1 MPDQVLQQMHSR
13 ERSLEQLLR
22 YTGENAYVRIVV
34 VATDDFSG
42 LRASKQL
49 KVTVQKTSGVESKI
63 IPGGFS
69 SQSTVEIEP
78 NEKYKETAEDEAPQP
93 GDLNRNKAT

>member
-13 ERSLEQLLR
+13 QRSLEQLLR

-49 KVTVQKTSGVESKI
+49 KVTVQKTSGVESKLFLE
-63 IPGGFS
+63 G
-69 SQSTVEIEP
+69 SQVRARLT
-78 NEKYKETAEDEAPQP
+78 
-93 GDLNRNKAT
+93 LNPMKNTKNLSKMRLLSPAI